1 MSEHKKIE
9 KLLSFYVIRTCQDI
23 EDKDFFKSEDDISD
37 NSSEEE
43 NEIAMF
49 GLISLLKT
57 WYLEQ
62 RNYCIVKSKEWYND
76 ILPKYNDN
84 RIKKIIKID
93 FINFQKLVSM
103 LNTHQIFQ
111 NNSNNF

>member
-57 WYLEQ
+57 
-62 RNYCIVKSKEWYND
+62 
-76 ILPKYNDN
+76 
-84 RIKKIIKID
+84 
-93 FINFQKLVSM
+93 
-103 LNTHQIFQ
+103 
-111 NNSNNF
+111 